1 MPDYTS
7 FGGDSLVIDMARKF
21 SADRLAPHAAA
32 REKQPHVV
40 GLSILSGS
48 HVPLAAEV
56 VSKLKSAGLDVKVVA
71 GGIIPP
77 EDEAALKSAG
87 IAAIFSPKDYDLNAI
102 MRGIVGVATD

>member
-1 MPDYTS
+1 MS
-7 FGGDSLVIDMARKF
+7 VIYNGIRF
-21 SADRLAPHAAA
+21 TADEIVAAA

-56 VSKLKSAGLDVKVVA
+56 VAKLKSAGLDVKVVA

-77 EDEAALKSAG
+77 EDERALKDSG
-87 IAAIFSPKDYDLNAI
+87 VAAIYSPKDYDLNTI
-102 MRGIVGVATD
+102 MRGIVGLATGP